1 MAWTLHEKV
10 YYKLGTVRSNNIA
23 AFDFDHTL
31 AQSDSGLL
39 FMRTEDDWVPTVS
52 IDHLTD
58 FFRKLVA
65 DRWTIVIFLNQY
77 ENDPVFT
84 QKCLR
89 RMDKFFND
97 IPDIPINSFMYVAI
111 ANDVYRKPS
120 RGMWDLFTLQSK
132 LLPSEASFFCGDAFG
147 PAAINPAYRWSS
159 DDRLFAEAIGL
170 AYYTPEEMLGEF
182 ESFEVVSPYDILI
195 VMAAHESQY
204 QYIVD
209 QFTNDGEYVTTS
221 LEQAVDTVEA
231 LKKKV
236 IIVGERMATRAGRR
250 RVMHMLGPKYRN
262 KTAILMF
269 TRPIFPL
276 IPVEQ
281 YRKDDKEIRG
291 YANALDIHIQ
301 FNTKYVNPNEPFP
314 IIRSN

>member
-1 MAWTLHEKV
+1 MAWVLHEKV
-10 YYKLGTVRSNNIA
+10 YYKLGTVRDNKIA

-39 FMRTEDDWVPTVS
+39 FMRTEDDWVPTVAV
-52 IDHLTD
+52 DHLTD

-65 DRWTIVIFLNQY
+65 DRWTIVVFLNQY
-77 ENDPVFT
+77 ENDPAFT

-89 RMDKFFND
+89 RMDKFFNG
-97 IPDIPINSFMYVAI
+97 IPDIPINPFMYVAI
-111 ANDVYRKPS
+111 GNDVYRKPQ
-120 RGMWDLFTLQSK
+120 RGMWELFILQSK
-132 LLPSEASFFCGDAFG
+132 LVPSEASFFCGDAFG
-147 PAAINPAYRWSS
+147 TAAINPAYRWSS

-182 ESFEVVSPYDILI
+182 QNHETVGPYDILI

-204 QYIVD
+204 QYIID
-209 QFTNDGEYVTTS
+209 RFTNDGEYVTTS
-221 LEQAVDTVEA
+221 LEQAIFTVEE
-231 LKKKV
+231 LKKKA

-250 RVMHMLGPKYRN
+250 RAMHILGGHYRN
-262 KTAILMF
+262 KAAILMF

-276 IPVEQ
+276 IPLEQ
-281 YRKDDKEIRG
+281 YRKDDNTIRG